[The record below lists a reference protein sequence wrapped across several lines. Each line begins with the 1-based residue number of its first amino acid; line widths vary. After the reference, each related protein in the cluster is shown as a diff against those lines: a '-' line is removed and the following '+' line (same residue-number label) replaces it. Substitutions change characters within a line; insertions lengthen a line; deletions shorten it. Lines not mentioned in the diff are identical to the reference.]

1 MSDDQQ
7 SLGEG
12 SYDDGDQDD
21 YVYYDGSDDEEEE
34 SERDKSKGLDLSV
47 SLDTVTILTRAEVEQ
62 GFKAQLQRC
71 TETCEVPAA
80 VAAALLREY
89 KFNTQQ
95 MTESYFTDPEA
106 LLTKLKLS
114 TLPCEVHTG
123 SGQAQQSCFICC
135 DESTGDNF
143 VDMGCN
149 HPACKACFKHVL
161 DDKISEGECFA
172 LRCMEPGC
180 GRLAD
185 EAFLDY
191 VLGGS
196 NSDSKAKYNR
206 LLLDKFVAE
215 NPSLFFCP
223 NREGCDLV
231 LQFPQYRNEL
241 DVQCTCGCKFCVG
254 CHEEGHAPTSCKHLR
269 DWKSKDQD
277 ESMTATW
284 IKTHTKDCPKCLS
297 SIEKNGGCNHMTC
310 KKCRHEFCWICYQPW
325 KGHQACNGFDAAKL
339 SDTRAEL
346 ERYTHYWERYSAH
359 VQSLKLE
366 EKHLAEARRRADEMM
381 RSRTSLAACDITD
394 VDYIVKA
401 AKTLTK
407 CRRTL
412 KYTYVHAFYVTDK
425 LEKDLFE
432 HLQANLEKNVEE
444 LARLIE
450 KPDHDRMDVIN
461 QECVAEKRLAN
472 LLSSTAGGSLLDVG
486 LDTSFDSAA
495 KAGAWAAGGGSSAGE
510 SPSSS
515 NGGKKKRGSAAAAAA
530 AAGAG
535 GDGSEG
541 TGRNVTRR
549 LTRSDRAGGA
559 NSQSQ
564 PEPPVAAAAPAPAP
578 APAAR
583 RVDRA
588 PDRLDDAM
596 DEEAQDEQLAAAIAL
611 SIHDQE
617 QTELQKAMQASVATS

>member
-1 MSDDQQ
+1 MSEDQQ

-12 SYDDGDQDD
+12 SYDDEDQDD
-21 YVYYDGSDDEEEE
+21 YVYYDGSDDGEEE

-47 SLDTVTILTRAEVEQ
+47 SLDAVTILTRAEVEQ

-71 TETCEVPAA
+71 IETCEVPSA
-80 VAAALLREY
+80 VAAAMLREY

-95 MTESYFTDPEA
+95 MTEAYFTDPEA

-114 TLPCEVHTG
+114 AVPCEVHTG
-123 SGQAQQSCFICC
+123 NGQTQQTCFICC

-143 VDMGCN
+143 VDMGC
-149 HPACKACFKHVL
+149 HHAACKDCFKHVL

-196 NSDSKAKYNR
+196 NSDSKAKYSR
-206 LLLDKFVAE
+206 LLLDKFVSE
-215 NPSLFFCP
+215 SPSLFFCP

-254 CHEEGHAPTSCKHLR
+254 CHEEGHAPSTCKNLR
-269 DWKSKDQD
+269 DWNSKDQD

-284 IKTHTKDCPKCLS
+284 IKTHTKDCPKCFS

-310 KKCRHEFCWICYQPW
+310 KKCRHEFCWICHKPW
-325 KGHQACNGFDAAKL
+325 KDHQACNAFDAANL

-381 RSRTSLAACDITD
+381 KSRTHLAACDITD

-450 KPDHDRMDVIN
+450 KPDHDRMEVIN

-495 KAGAWAAGGGSSAGE
+495 KAKAEAAGGGGGPEDE

-515 NGGKKKRGSAAAAAA
+515 NGGKKKRGSAAATAAAA
-530 AAGAG
+530 AAGEGEGFA
-535 GDGSEG
+535 G
-541 TGRNVTRR
+541 TGRNVARR
-549 LTRSDRAGGA
+549 LTRSSRAGGA
-559 NSQSQ
+559 DSQSQ
-564 PEPPVAAAAPAPAP
+564 PEPPAPAAAPASA
-578 APAAR
+578 
-583 RVDRA
+583 RA
-588 PDRLDDAM
+588 PDP
-596 DEEAQDEQLAAAIAL
+596 QDEQLAAAIAL
-611 SIHDQE
+611 SIHEQE
-617 QTELQKAMQASVATS
+617 QAELQKALQASVATS